1 MNYSTQPRTQS
12 PATQI
17 SDRRFSKARS
27 RIAKTVLERL
37 QLDDRP
43 AKAREAHMR
52 AKAREA
58 HMRAKGFRGGDFK
71 SFPPAKRSA
80 QFSKAGKQ
88 ASDPPWISA
97 FLPHAPPH
105 DFVGLTKR
113 KP

>member
-37 QLDDRP
+37 QLDD
-43 AKAREAHMR
+43 MTT
-52 AKAREA
+52 KAREA

-80 QFSKAGKQ
+80 QSSKAGKQ
-88 ASDPPWISA
+88 ASDPP
-97 FLPHAPPH
+97 
-105 DFVGLTKR
+105 
-113 KP
+113 

>member
-37 QLDDRP
+37 QLDDRS
-43 AKAREAHMR
+43 

-80 QFSKAGKQ
+80 QSSKAGKQ
-88 ASDPPWISA
+88 ASDPP
-97 FLPHAPPH
+97 
-105 DFVGLTKR
+105 
-113 KP
+113 